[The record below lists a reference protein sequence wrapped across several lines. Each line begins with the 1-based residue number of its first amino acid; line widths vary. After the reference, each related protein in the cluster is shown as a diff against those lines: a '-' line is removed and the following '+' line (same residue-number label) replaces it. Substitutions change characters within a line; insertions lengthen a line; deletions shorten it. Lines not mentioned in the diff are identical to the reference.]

1 MLKIQQRGRNC
12 IIQFA
17 QSVKFL
23 WILLKKSFAI
33 VQRYDILL
41 SEFYTFKSGFG
52 GEILR
57 FDSFHHMLTYWA
69 EKTPDK
75 PALIHDD
82 HGRKALSFSELLK
95 AVEERARAL
104 KADGGS
110 CIGILADGS
119 RDCIVEV
126 FAAAA
131 AGLQTVMLDSSL
143 PDETLRK
150 LLQYTDVDRLWGDED
165 LCEDLTPYLTDG
177 VPDGGGKLLFFTSGT
192 TEQAKAV
199 VLTDHSL
206 CQSAYNGGAKLPLSP
221 DDTLLCILPL
231 GHVFGF
237 VCGLLWGLS
246 CGAAVALG
254 RGPRHYADDCA
265 FYKPTA
271 VSVVPLLLGFLL
283 QRGLVNDELKL
294 VLVGAG
300 DCPPALLKAASAK
313 GLRVSFGYGLTETS
327 SGVAISVSG
336 DPFAMEV
343 CPDDTITIADDGEI
357 LIQAPT
363 CMMQG
368 YYKRPADTEAVLK
381 DGVLYSGDLGRF
393 DEDGRLHITGRKKDM
408 LVLPDGTK
416 LFLPE
421 YEGAVMKALGHTE
434 LAVVLKNGRPALV
447 YSGEA
452 EAKDIEAKLRPLMAS
467 QPRGRQITGVYVIH
481 HPLPRT
487 ATGKI
492 KRWELQQEMETL

>member
-1 MLKIQQRGRNC
+1 M
-12 IIQFA
+12 
-17 QSVKFL
+17 
-23 WILLKKSFAI
+23 
-33 VQRYDILL
+33 
-41 SEFYTFKSGFG
+41 
-52 GEILR
+52 R
-57 FDSFHHMLTYWA
+57 FDSFFHMLRHWA
-69 EKTPDK
+69 EQTPDR
-75 PALIHDD
+75 PALIYEDR
-82 HGRKALSFSELLK
+82 GKKSLSFSELRD
-95 AVEERARAL
+95 AVESRADQLRR
-104 KADGGS
+104 DGGS

-119 RDCIVEV
+119 LGCVTEI
-126 FAAAA
+126 FAAAE
-131 AGLQTVMLDSSL
+131 AGLQIVMLSAEL
-143 PDETLRK
+143 PESTLGG
-150 LLQYTDVDRLWGDED
+150 LLRYTDADRLWGDED
-165 LCEDLTPYLTDG
+165 LCEELRPFLTGG
-177 VPDGGGKLLFFTSGT
+177 VKEGAGKLLFFTSGT
-192 TEQAKAV
+192 TEQSKAV

-206 CQSAYNGGAKLPLSP
+206 CQSAYNGGAKLPLKP
-221 DDTLLCILPL
+221 EDTLLCMLPL

-246 CGAAVALG
+246 CGASVALG
-254 RGPRHYADDCA
+254 RGARHYADDCA
-265 FYKPTA
+265 FFRPTA
-271 VSVVPLLLGFLL
+271 VSVVPMLLGFLL
-283 QRGLVNDELKL
+283 QHELINPELKL

-300 DCPPALLKAASAK
+300 DCPAMLLGAARTK

-368 YYKRPADTEAVLK
+368 YYKRPEDTAAVLK
-381 DGVLYSGDLGRF
+381 DGILYSGDLGRF
-393 DEDGRLHITGRKKDM
+393 DKDGKLHITGRKKDM

-421 YEGAVMKALGHTE
+421 YESAIMKALDHQE
-434 LAVVLKNGRPALV
+434 LAVALKNGRPVLI

-452 EAKDIEAKLRPLMAS
+452 DAKDIEKRLRPLMAD
-467 QPRGRQITGVYVIH
+467 QPRGRQITAVYVVS

-492 KRWELQQEMETL
+492 KRWELQQETETL